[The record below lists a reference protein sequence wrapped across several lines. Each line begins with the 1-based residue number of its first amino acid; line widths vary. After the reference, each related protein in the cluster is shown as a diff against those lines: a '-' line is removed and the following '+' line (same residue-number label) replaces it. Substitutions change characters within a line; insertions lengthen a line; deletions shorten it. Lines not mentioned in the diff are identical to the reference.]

1 MRKKIIIISSI
12 FLSII
17 LLYFVGGIIASN
29 IVFNNIFDK
38 RFSDENTLLL
48 PNNRIYKNRDDYIN
62 LKNRIEYDFYSGNN
76 KLKGYYYKS
85 LDSKGLVISAHGM
98 TSQSDSTDLAYQN
111 YFVSNGYSL
120 FSFDFTSHGKSQ
132 GNSLNGL
139 QQAAFDVKACY
150 DFIFENNLY
159 ENNIIL
165 IGHSLGG
172 YGVAAAL
179 NLGVKANYLITFSA
193 FDNPYDTM
201 IRYSKNAVGDIIN
214 LTLPTFYITSKL
226 RYGDNIY
233 LSASEGIKKSNIKAL
248 VIHGSNDNNIPIDD
262 SSLLSHVTNLENV
275 NKEILVGVSH
285 NTPWFSDNAINYV
298 NNIVKPKIEELKDD
312 EDKLNEYIN
321 SIDKNRTSE
330 LREYIFDKIYE
341 FIRS

>member
-12 FLSII
+12 ILSII

-29 IVFNNIFDK
+29 IVFNNIFNR
-38 RFSDENTLLL
+38 RFSDSNTLLE
-48 PNNRIYKNRDDYIN
+48 PINKIYKNRDDYIN

-76 KLKGYYYKS
+76 KLKGYYYKNN
-85 LDSKGLVISAHGM
+85 DSKGLVIACHGM
-98 TSQSDSTDLAYQN
+98 TSQADSENLAYQN

-120 FSFDFTSHGKSQ
+120 FSFDFTAHGKSE
-132 GNSLNGL
+132 GSSMNGL
-139 QQAAFDVKACY
+139 SQAAYDVKACY

-201 IRYSKNAVGDIIN
+201 LRYSKNSMGDIVN
-214 LTLPTFYITSKL
+214 LTLPTFYLTSNMK
-226 RYGDNIY
+226 YGANNY
-233 LSASEGIKKSNIKAL
+233 LSASEGIKKSNIKSL
-248 VIHGSNDNNIPIDD
+248 VIHGANDKNIPLDD
-262 SSLLSHVTNLENV
+262 ASLISHVTNYQNV
-275 NKEILVGVSH
+275 EKEILVGVGH
-285 NTPWFSDNAINYV
+285 NTPWFSTKAIDYV
-298 NNIVKPKIEELKDD
+298 NDIIKPKIEELKN
-312 EDKLNEYIN
+312 DKEKLDEYIN
-321 SIDKNRTSE
+321 SINKNETSE
-330 LREYIFDKIYE
+330 LNENLFNKINE